1 MKKNTPPQAPEA
13 TGAGAAV
20 DVNPIVAKVREGLP
34 PNLQGIYDK
43 AVLSGMRIMFDKNSF
58 QMTMDELKKPGPLAG
73 RLSNG
78 TIALVY
84 MLWTSSKQT
93 LPPQI
98 IVPLTLTMTL
108 KAFDFVQMIQDP
120 EATKETLGEACAQ
133 AVQGVMDRFG
143 ATEDKLPELVKAGGQ
158 APAQPGAAPAAAAA
172 ASAGA
177 GGMLDAAMGGA

>member
-1 MKKNTPPQAPEA
+1 MQKTTQPQGENP
-13 TGAGAAV
+13 AGASAV
-20 DVNPIVAKVREGLP
+20 DVAPIVAKVREGMP
-34 PNLQGIYDK
+34 PDLQPIYDK

-58 QMTMDELKKPGPLAG
+58 QMTMDELKKPGPLAT

-84 MLWTSSKQT
+84 MLWETSKKS

-120 EATKETLGEACAQ
+120 EATKETMGEACAN

-143 ATEDKLPELVKAGGQ
+143 ATEDKLPELVKGGGQ
-158 APAQPGAAPAAAAA
+158 VPAQPGAAPAAAPAPAA
-172 ASAGA
+172 A
-177 GGMLDAAMGGA
+177 GGMLDSAMGGM